1 MKKILVTILLGVVS
15 AVSLNADDLALANE
29 CLKKKQKSACQKLID
44 KGLPSVEK
52 CVDGQVCA
60 AIGLIYEFAEN
71 YHQALPYYEKACDL
85 KHKDS
90 CSLVGYAYKNG
101 EGAKQ
106 DFTKAR
112 KYYKKACDMESGEGC
127 LDLAFLYVK
136 GQGVKQDKAMAKK
149 YYGKACDLGLQG
161 GCDSYRKLNE
171 QGIK

>member
-1 MKKILVTILLGVVS
+1 M
-15 AVSLNADDLALANE
+15 DR
-29 CLKKKQKSACQKLID
+29 
-44 KGLPSVEK
+44 
-52 CVDGQVCA
+52 CA
-60 AIGLIYEFAEN
+60 ARGLIYEFAEN